1 MLETQVADVNS
12 ASRGASCIGS
22 ASIGLPYAD
31 EQEDARCMIAEGRP
45 PCPAQLLFSR
55 NARYAEID
63 EDLAGLIRKVARK
76 CQAVL
81 ALGSNGIFLER
92 RDQFSASAI
101 QSARLEGSCLASCLH
116 SAAREL
122 NSNQLVIGTPA

>member
-1 MLETQVADVNS
+1 MLLKA
-12 ASRGASCIGS
+12 
-22 ASIGLPYAD
+22 
-31 EQEDARCMIAEGRP
+31 GRA
-45 PCPAQLLFSR
+45 CPAQLPFSR
-55 NARYAEID
+55 DACYAEVD
-63 EDLAGLIRKVARK
+63 EDLAGRVRKIARK

-81 ALGSNGIFLER
+81 ALGSRGISLER

>member
-1 MLETQVADVNS
+1 MP
-12 ASRGASCIGS
+12 GS
-22 ASIGLPYAD
+22 ASIST
-31 EQEDARCMIAEGRP
+31 RR
-45 PCPAQLLFSR
+45 LLS
-55 NARYAEID
+55 EVD
-63 EDLAGLIRKVARK
+63 EDLAGRLRKIARK

-81 ALGSNGIFLER
+81 ALDSRGIFLER